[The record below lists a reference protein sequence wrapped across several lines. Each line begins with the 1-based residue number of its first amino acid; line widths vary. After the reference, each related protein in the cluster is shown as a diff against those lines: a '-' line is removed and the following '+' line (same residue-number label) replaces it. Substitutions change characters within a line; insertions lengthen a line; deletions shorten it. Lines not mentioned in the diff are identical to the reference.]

1 MTLCQGKN
9 KDNYQKNIILD
20 SANGVGSILMNKLL
34 KLKGVKDRLNIQ
46 LINDEKIPDNLNVDC
61 GADYLNT

>member
-46 LINDEKIPDNLNVDC
+46 LINDEQIPDNLNVDC